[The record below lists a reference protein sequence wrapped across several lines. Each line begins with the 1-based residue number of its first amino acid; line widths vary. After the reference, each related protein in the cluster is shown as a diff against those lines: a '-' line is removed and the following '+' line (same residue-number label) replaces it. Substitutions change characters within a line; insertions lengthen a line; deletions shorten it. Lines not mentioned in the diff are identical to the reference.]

1 MHDYENFGD
10 TSQGFNVVYRTDL
23 SRLRSKSWPRI
34 FPFGVAPNPDPAEVP
49 KGPTPPLPP
58 FPDIRVVLE
67 ACEAEA
73 NLNVMEEAEEETE
86 DEDAICFVAESGPSP
101 LRPPPHSPSLDP
113 PLQTLAYSFDY
124 GTPDFIDDF

>member
-1 MHDYENFGD
+1 M
-10 TSQGFNVVYRTDL
+10 
-23 SRLRSKSWPRI
+23 
-34 FPFGVAPNPDPAEVP
+34 APNPDPAEVP

-73 NLNVMEEAEEETE
+73 NLNVMEDEEEAE
-86 DEDAICFVAESGPSP
+86 DEAICFVAESGPSP
-101 LRPPPHSPSLDP
+101 LRPPPHPSLDP

>member
-1 MHDYENFGD
+1 M
-10 TSQGFNVVYRTDL
+10 
-23 SRLRSKSWPRI
+23 
-34 FPFGVAPNPDPAEVP
+34 APNPDPAEVP

-73 NLNVMEEAEEETE
+73 NLNVTEDEETE
-86 DEDAICFVAESGPSP
+86 VICFVAESGPSP
-101 LRPPPHSPSLDP
+101 LRPPPHPSLDP